1 MEVTDVELMNTHL
14 KELFLSN
21 EQNLSSLD
29 FLLWANTLDD
39 VFKYGNSEALTSFYK
54 RVCKRFEASSL
65 LSKSH
70 GMTSKKGS
78 NVKKDGH
85 AVEYIL
91 AAEYN
96 LVITK
101 DNHLKHDLKTQ
112 CGKPYAS
119 SKSGKRTQWG
129 LHVENSIPD
138 SIMGYLNSW
147 VDSHISKNQGSLN
160 LEDSARQ
167 AAQKLQD
174 LEIKRFFFNWW
185 LTKDENFP
193 FLIIWEEKMD
203 SPIQVSMSNFI
214 ENLVNNTEVSISY
227 SKKNGYGNKIT
238 INSIV
243 PSGKNKNPR
252 KITIMEFE
260 YRKDKSSFLLVS
272 TLEKIVRFIY
282 YYNIKQVEVGTDEI
296 N

>member
-1 MEVTDVELMNTHL
+1 MEETDVELMNTHL

-21 EQNLSSLD
+21 EQNLSTLD
-29 FLLWANTLDD
+29 ILLWANTLDD
-39 VFKYGNSEALTSFYK
+39 VFKYGNLKALTSFYK
-54 RVCKRFEASSL
+54 RVCKKFEVSSL
-65 LSKSH
+65 LTKSH

-85 AVEYIL
+85 AVEHIL
-91 AAEYN
+91 ATEYN
-96 LVITK
+96 LVVTK
-101 DNHLKHDLKTQ
+101 NNHLKHDLKKN
-112 CGKPYAS
+112 GKPYAS
-119 SKSGKRTQWG
+119 SKSGRRTQWG
-129 LHVENSIPD
+129 LHVEESIPY
-138 SIMGYLNSW
+138 SILENFNSW
-147 VDSHISKNQGSLN
+147 VDSHILKNIGSSN
-160 LEDSARQ
+160 LEHSARQ

-174 LEIKRFFFNWW
+174 FETKRFFFNWW

-193 FLIIWEEKMD
+193 FLIIWEEKMNF
-203 SPIQVSMSNFI
+203 PVQVSMSDFI
-214 ENLVNNTEVSISY
+214 ENLVNNTEVSISF

-243 PSGKNKNPR
+243 PSGKSKKPG

-282 YYNIKQVEVGTDEI
+282 YYNIKQVELGTDEI

>member
-21 EQNLSSLD
+21 EQNLSPLD
-29 FLLWANTLDD
+29 IILWTNTLED
-39 VFKYGNSEALTSFYK
+39 VFKYGNLEALTSFYK

-91 AAEYN
+91 ATEYD
-96 LVITK
+96 LVVTK
-101 DNHLKHDLKTQ
+101 NNHLKHDLKKN
-112 CGKPYAS
+112 GKPYGS
-119 SKSGKRTQWG
+119 SKSGRRTQWG
-129 LHVENSIPD
+129 LHVEESIPY
-138 SIMGYLNSW
+138 SILKNFNLW
-147 VDSHISKNQGSLN
+147 VDSHISKNKGSSN

-174 LEIKRFFFNWW
+174 LETKRFFFNWW

-193 FLIIWEEKMD
+193 FLIIWEEEMK
-203 SPIQVSMSNFI
+203 SPIQVSMPDFI
-214 ENLVNNTEVSISY
+214 ETLVNNTEVSISY

-238 INSIV
+238 INSVV
-243 PSGKNKNPR
+243 PSGKSKKSR

-282 YYNIKQVEVGTDEI
+282 YYNIKQVKVGTDEI